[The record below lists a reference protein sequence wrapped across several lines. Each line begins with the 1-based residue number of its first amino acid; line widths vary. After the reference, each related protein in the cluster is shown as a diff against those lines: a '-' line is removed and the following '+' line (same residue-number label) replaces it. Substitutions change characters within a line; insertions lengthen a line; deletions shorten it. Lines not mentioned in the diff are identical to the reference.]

1 MRLFSGLVL
10 ASLLAT
16 GSAFAQ
22 GSIPFIAGL
31 QLESGSGMLPQG
43 KVGSGLIRATPFL
56 GAWLQGI
63 GYAKL
68 GFSYWNAKVTDSADV
83 DVGLTERDLSL
94 QLATSLGGA
103 GRPYLIASYVRAK
116 QLSESGD
123 ASWNEWGTGLGAFFQ
138 MNSLSALMLEGE
150 YRWIGK
156 HYDPVR
162 QVDLKGTRIQLNL
175 GFVVYFY

>member
-1 MRLFSGLVL
+1 M
-10 ASLLAT
+10 ASSLY
-16 GSAFAQ
+16 AQ
-22 GSIPFIAGL
+22 GAIPFIAGI
-31 QLESGSGMLPQG
+31 QLETGSGSLPQG
-43 KVGSGLIRATPFL
+43 KMGTGLVRATPFI

-68 GFSYWNAKVTDSADV
+68 GMSYWNAKETDSLDV
-83 DVGLTERDLSL
+83 DQGITERDLSL
-94 QLATSLGGA
+94 QLATSLGGQ

-116 QLSESGD
+116 QLSEAGD
-123 ASWNEWGTGLGAFFQ
+123 ASWNEWGTGLGAFFEL
-138 MNSLSALMLEGE
+138 NGLSALMLEGE

-162 QVDLKGTRIQLNL
+162 SVDYEGTRIQLNL